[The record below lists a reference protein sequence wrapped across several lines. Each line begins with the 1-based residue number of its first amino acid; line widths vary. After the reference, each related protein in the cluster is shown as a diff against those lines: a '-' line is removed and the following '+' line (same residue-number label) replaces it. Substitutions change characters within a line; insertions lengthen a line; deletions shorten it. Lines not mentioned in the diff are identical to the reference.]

1 MRKYT
6 SRESSII
13 KNQKKEKPHICY
25 YCGGLITNEE
35 ELTVDHKTPLS
46 RGGLTV
52 PDNLVIACR
61 NCNLEKDSMLEDEYY
76 VYLEAKKELGNY
88 NYKIINKINNMLREQ
103 EEILDMYKDLHKEKR
118 LLNYKKMQV
127 LKMITT
133 EHFNAARGY
142 MLARELQNYSLKIIK
157 IDEELIQETSMEKLV
172 KYNIMQLNTQKREI
186 FKKLIEEYK
195 NKDEKFKMLLKKA
208 M

>member
-1 MRKYT
+1 M
-6 SRESSII
+6 I
-13 KNQKKEKPHICY
+13 KNLKKEKPHICY
-25 YCGGLITNEE
+25 YCRKFITNEE

-52 PDNLVIACR
+52 PDNLVIACKD
-61 NCNLEKDSMLEDEYY
+61 CNLEKDSMTEDEYY
-76 VYLEAKKELGNY
+76 VYLEVKKELGNY
-88 NYKIINKINNMLREQ
+88 NFIIITKINNLLKEQ
-103 EEILDMYKDLHKEKR
+103 EKILDMYRDLHEEKR
-118 LLNYKKMQV
+118 LLNYKKMKV

-142 MLARELQNYSLKIIK
+142 MLARELQNYSLKLIRL
-157 IDEELIQETSMEKLV
+157 DEELIHETSMEELA

-186 FKKLIEEYK
+186 FKKLIEAYK
-195 NKDEKFKMLLKKA
+195 NKDEKFKILLKKA